1 MTLRLDE
8 ALPEKRAARRAFDR
22 AARRSGHFDDAAFVH
37 DEARARLLER
47 LEFFRLAPRVVVD
60 LGCGLGSGAH
70 ALALR
75 YPAAQ
80 VLALDS
86 SLPMLRSAAARG
98 AAVVA
103 GDAER
108 LPLAAHV
115 ADVVLLSL
123 VLPWCRP
130 DVVFGEAARVLAE
143 GGIVLFATLGPDTL
157 KEIRA
162 AFAAVD
168 QRIHVHAAFDVHDLG
183 DLAAAAGLAEPVL
196 DVDRF
201 TVTYPDPAAL
211 IRDLRATG
219 AVNTAGGRRRSLTGA
234 ARWRRFE
241 QGLERDAGGRL
252 VVTVEL
258 ILGQAFGRGPASRL
272 TREGPAEIR
281 VPIERLTRRSE
292 ST

>member
-1 MTLRLDE
+1 MTLRLEE

-22 AARRSGHFDDAAFVH
+22 ARNFEDAAFVH

-47 LEFFRLAPRVVVD
+47 LQFFRLAPRVVVD
-60 LGCGLGSGAH
+60 LGCGLGSGAL
-70 ALALR
+70 ALASR
-75 YPAAQ
+75 YPDAQ
-80 VLALDS
+80 VLGLDS
-86 SLPMLRSAAARG
+86 SRPMLRAAAARG
-98 AAVVA
+98 AAVVG
-103 GDAER
+103 GDAES

-130 DVVFGEAARVLAE
+130 DVVFAQVARVLAE
-143 GGIVLFATLGPDTL
+143 GGVVLFATLGPDTL
-157 KEIRA
+157 KEVRT
-162 AFAAVD
+162 AFAAAD
-168 QRIHVHAAFDVHDLG
+168 PLIHVHAAFDLHDLG

-201 TVTYPDPAAL
+201 TVTYPDLAAL
-211 IRDLRATG
+211 MRDLRATG

-241 QGLERDAGGRL
+241 QALPRDAEGRL
-252 VVTVEL
+252 AVTVEL

-272 TREGPAEIR
+272 ARERPAEIR